1 MKSNKVYII
10 IAIVCA
16 ITAIAAVAVLLL
28 VLKDSPADNTVT
40 PTPTAEVTAPVRTEK
55 PTPPISEASVN
66 HSPSPGNTSNSGFD
80 PSKMTELELDGYI
93 NEILGQSSST
103 NSNTMSPDAEYYPV
117 GSRGTACFMNGE
129 LILAEEFEV
138 SLPSMEGC
146 PLYEPWWDNCRGT
159 YYYDDYEDGL
169 GLYLV
174 VLNDLDYDDHSLTL
188 YYHEGKLIYFACG
201 SSYTY
206 DRFDADAAEM
216 LYENAMQFCRDSF
229 AAQRY

>member
-1 MKSNKVYII
+1 MKNNKVYII

-16 ITAIAAVAVLLL
+16 VAAIAAVAVLLL
-28 VLKDSPADNTVT
+28 VLKDRPADNTVT
-40 PTPTAEVTAPVRTEK
+40 PTPTAEVTVPARTEK
-55 PTPPISEASVN
+55 PTPPVSEASVN

-80 PSKMTELELDGYI
+80 PSKMTEQELDGYI
-93 NEILGQSSST
+93 QEILGQSSLT
-103 NSNTMSPDAEYYPV
+103 NIDTVSPDAEYYPV

-129 LILAEEFEV
+129 LILAEEFEL

-159 YYYDDYEDGL
+159 YYYDDSEDGL

-216 LYENAMQFCRDSF
+216 LYKNALQLCLGSL
-229 AAQRY
+229 AIQH